1 MEAALPALMA
11 ILTLGLIMVGYPV
24 ALVMAGTAGLFVL
37 LAGLPASFFGLLV
50 TRIFSN
56 ALSNWLL
63 VSVPMFIFMGLI
75 LEKSGVA
82 ERAMRAAQGALGG
95 SPASMAVS
103 ILLVGGLLAAS
114 SGIVGASVILLTL
127 MGLPRLVEAGYPR
140 GIAAGLV
147 GASGTLA
154 ILIPPSLMLI
164 ILGDQMQASIPDLFA
179 GAVGPGVLLMVFYGA
194 FMIAIAPRRQ
204 PAANGTPQA
213 PFLARYGG
221 FIREIVPMVLLM
233 ALVLGSILGGV
244 ATPTEASGIGALGAI
259 ILAAFN
265 GQASRTLIMT
275 AARETAIATSMVM
288 AIVIG
293 ATCFAAVF
301 RRIGGDEFIQNG
313 LNVLGGGPWTILF
326 AMMLVIF
333 LLGFFLDWLEITL
346 ILIPIFVP
354 IIQQLDFGNG
364 MKGPDLVVWFGIL
377 VAVNLQT
384 SFLTPPFGPS
394 LFYIR
399 GTQTIGLSTTEL
411 YKGVVP
417 FVLMQ
422 ALGLLLI
429 ALFPGIVFIF
439 G

>member
-1 MEAALPALMA
+1 MDLVLPSLMA
-11 ILTLGLIMVGYPV
+11 AGTLAAIMAGYPV
-24 ALVMAGTAGLFVL
+24 ALVMAGTSALFIL
-37 LAGLPASFFGLLV
+37 LAGLPVSFFGLLV

-95 SPASMAVS
+95 SPSSMAIS
-103 ILLVGGLLAAS
+103 ILLIGGLLAAS

-127 MGLPRLVEAGYPR
+127 MGLPRLVEAGYSKSL
-140 GIAAGLV
+140 AAGLV

-164 ILGDQMQASIPDLFA
+164 ILGDQMQASIPRLFT
-179 GAVGPGVLLMVFYGA
+179 GAVGPGLLLMLLYGGFMILMSPRRATATPQPPVSMARYAGFVREITPMMLLMV
-194 FMIAIAPRRQ
+194 
-204 PAANGTPQA
+204 
-213 PFLARYGG
+213 
-221 FIREIVPMVLLM
+221 V
-233 ALVLGSILGGV
+233 VLGSILAGV
-244 ATPTEASGIGALGAI
+244 ATPTEASGVGALGALL
-259 ILAAFN
+259 LAAIN
-265 GQASRTLIMT
+265 GKASRDLIMR
-275 AARETAIATSMVM
+275 AARETATATSMVM

-301 RRIGGDEFIQNG
+301 RRIGGEDLIHSG
-313 LNVLGGGPWTILF
+313 LSLIGGGPWMVLF
-326 AMMLVIF
+326 AMMVVIF

-354 IIQQLDFGNG
+354 IVQALDFGNG
-364 MKGPDLVVWFGIL
+364 LKGADLIVWFGIL

-394 LFYIR
+394 LFFIR
-399 GTQTIGLSTTEL
+399 GTQTIGLTTPEL
-411 YKGVVP
+411 YRGVAP
-417 FVLMQ
+417 FVLLQ
-422 ALGLLLI
+422 ALGLLLV
-429 ALFPGIVFIF
+429 ALFPKVVFLF